1 MNETYDEQTC
11 HLAPYWKWRA
21 RSLELRPMQN
31 AVEMK
36 RVKMKGVE
44 VEVKEVEVVVVKVI
58 CDCSTCTA
66 GWG

>member
-1 MNETYDEQTC
+1 MRLMKSRPITSY
-11 HLAPYWKWRA
+11 LAPYWKWRA
-21 RSLELRPMQN
+21 RSPELRLMQN

-36 RVKMKGVE
+36 GVKMKGVE

-58 CDCSTCTA
+58 CDCSTA